1 MAFELSNADGDRGEQ
16 TDPTTPHPDSTS
28 GPAPG
33 PLWWR
38 SRLRIQHCHCCG
50 TGSVSGPDTST
61 CGIHSLLWM
70 WGGKKKKRPA
80 PNIIS
85 SRQVQGRTAACFQN
99 FRRAPKAPKD
109 RSNCFTTAEDPAAR
123 FKTTLRT
130 LQGAA
135 PPNSPRWKQA
145 DAHLGIKGGT
155 ARQDAGT
162 TTQPRKTT
170 RDGPVAQPG
179 EGQQTA
185 SVESRYQRRRAA

>member
-1 MAFELSNADGDRGEQ
+1 MAQQVKN
-16 TDPTTPHPDSTS
+16 
-28 GPAPG
+28 PA
-33 PLWWR
+33 L
-38 SRLRIQHCHCCG
+38 
-50 TGSVSGPDTST
+50 
-61 CGIHSLLWM
+61 SLLWHRFRLWPRQFHM
-70 WGGKKKKRPA
+70 WTPSPSVEVGEKKKKRPA

-135 PPNSPRWKQA
+135 PSNSPRWKQA

-185 SVESRYQRRRAA
+185 SVKESRYQRRRAA